1 MSNTIKNLLNK
12 FAVSN
17 VSRKS
22 VDSQFKILLETL
34 KGENLVDLAN
44 ETSKLTANIAVRDEG
59 YIKLQADL
67 LKWIKGSK
75 SQSTSRNKVSTI
87 SDYVA
92 DVLAHI
98 EENIVPDLQYEIN
111 SRLGSDNYISAM
123 KYDTFYVVRL
133 VELCD
138 FAVNYSALLLHY
150 VLKMN
155 TDEEVLSRNGS
166 VTEIN
171 KVTYKRLNHYL
182 FQYLNVCECLLN
194 ISNMKSKF
202 QEIPPTLISSD
213 EITSFGA
220 TTHNAN
226 TIDPFKLGFIGVAW
240 NPAYYIGKWLAD
252 RDHTN
257 HLERQERANV
267 IRIRLNYLKS
277 VQADRADPNSERRI
291 NALES
296 ELSKLEYAI
305 LKYEESLWESTN
317 G

>member
-75 SQSTSRNKVSTI
+75 SQSASRNKVSTI

-98 EENIVPDLQYEIN
+98 EESIVPDLQYEIN

-155 TDEEVLSRNGS
+155 TDEEVLSRNGR

>member
-155 TDEEVLSRNGS
+155 TDEEVLSRNGR

>member
-44 ETSKLTANIAVRDEG
+44 ETSKLTANIAVHDEG